1 MMKTGNAWGARN
13 TRSVLLSD
21 EGVRVAVV
29 LLVLSCVLIVTLVLL
44 TTAYGHEAEVR
55 ACFNKGM
62 DVQLEGRKA
71 LPNGL
76 WGELYRGPLAVVMAL
91 SPITGY
97 TYNWNKTEENDLV
110 VEHSEHPVLYW
121 VDFDINGRFDESFID
136 RGGAG
141 KCNEIEHYQYL
152 DGGAEL
158 DENNP
163 RKETHDIDS
172 GEPVRGDRGV

>member
-1 MMKTGNAWGARN
+1 MWGNDAALR
-13 TRSVLLSD
+13 V
-21 EGVRVAVV
+21 GVILMLFVCAV
-29 LLVLSCVLIVTLVLL
+29 IVTLVLL
-44 TTAYGHEAEVR
+44 TPTFGHELEARV
-55 ACFNKGM
+55 CFNEGK

-97 TYNWNKTEENDLV
+97 AYNWNKTEENDLV

-136 RGGAG
+136 RGGVG
-141 KCNEIEHYQYL
+141 RCSEIEHYQYL

-163 RKETHDIDS
+163 RKETTWSLDS
-172 GEPVRGDRGV
+172 LG